1 MLPIP
6 YTETTI
12 ATNGVNLHV
21 IQAGPADGPLVI
33 LLHGFPEFWYGWRR
47 QIPALV
53 EAGYRVWAPDQRGYN
68 LSSKPAGMDA
78 YRLGVLAQD
87 VVGLIDA
94 AGVEQAHGVIGHD
107 WGAAVA
113 WWVGMAHRE
122 RIQRLGI
129 LNVPHP
135 SRSVA
140 RETFK
145 RRPSQ
150 LLKSWYIFFFQI
162 PRLPEWLLSRE
173 NFRGL
178 AGALHGKTRESF
190 TPADLAHY
198 RAAWSQPG
206 ALTGML
212 NWYRAMIQRPP
223 KLGRSNRIS
232 VPTLILW
239 GEQDVALS
247 KEMAPLSL
255 QKCDQGRLVTYPD
268 ATHWLQHD
276 EPDGVNGELL
286 GFLGVGV

>member
-6 YTETTI
+6 YTETTLPI
-12 ATNGVNLHV
+12 NGVDLHV
-21 IQAGPADGPLVI
+21 IQAGPEDGPLVI

-68 LSSKPAGMDA
+68 RSGKPQGIDA
-78 YRLGVLAQD
+78 YRLDLLAQD

-94 AGVEQAHGVIGHD
+94 AGVEQAHAVIGHD

-113 WWVGMAHRE
+113 WWVGIAHPE
-122 RIQRLGI
+122 RIRRLGI

-135 SRSVA
+135 SRSVV

-145 RRPSQ
+145 RRPGQ
-150 LLKSWYIFFFQI
+150 LFKSWYIFFFQI
-162 PRLPEWLLSRE
+162 PRLPEWLLSRG

-178 AGALHGKTRESF
+178 AGALHGKTPESF
-190 TPADLAHY
+190 TPGDLACY

-212 NWYRAMIQRPP
+212 NWYRAMLQRPP
-223 KLGRSNRIS
+223 RLGRANRVT

-239 GEQDVALS
+239 GERDVALS

-255 QKCDQGRLVTYPD
+255 AKCDQGRLITYPD

-276 EPDGVNGELL
+276 EPDAVNRELVA
-286 GFLGVGV
+286 FLG